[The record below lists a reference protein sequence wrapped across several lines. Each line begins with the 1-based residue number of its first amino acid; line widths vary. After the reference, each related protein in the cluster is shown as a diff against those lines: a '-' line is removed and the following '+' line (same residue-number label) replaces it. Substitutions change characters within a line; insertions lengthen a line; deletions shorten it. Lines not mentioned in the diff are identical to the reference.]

1 MIFAVP
7 ARYGPGTYFAIPA
20 QHHYDEVYS
29 PLRQYGQ
36 YSDTQTNK
44 QTGRG
49 RFRSPIRRSAT
60 RCLPLNISETVRDTG
75 LVPKDHR

>member
-7 ARYGPGTYFAIPA
+7 AGYGPGTYFAIPA

-36 YSDTQTNK
+36 YSDTHTNK

-49 RFRSPIRRSAT
+49 RFRSPTELTSRILTCSELKGQW
-60 RCLPLNISETVRDTG
+60 RCLF
-75 LVPKDHR
+75 